1 MEIEEIK
8 VKISIGEY
16 RFSDHAVKRMI
27 KRSIDRVE
35 IEDAVLSGEIIEEY
49 PDDKYSP
56 SCLIYGRTKSGRH
69 LHVQLSLPPA
79 VVVITAYDPDETEW
93 IDYRVRRKKE

>member
-27 KRSIDRVE
+27 KRSFDRTE
-35 IEDAVLSGEIIEEY
+35 IEEAS
-49 PDDKYSP
+49 
-56 SCLIYGRTKSGRH
+56 
-69 LHVQLSLPPA
+69 
-79 VVVITAYDPDETEW
+79 VI
-93 IDYRVRRKKE
+93 R

>member
-1 MEIEEIK
+1 MDISEIRAKIK
-8 VKISIGEY
+8 TGNY

-27 KRSIDRVE
+27 KRSIDRSEVE
-35 IEDAVLSGEIIEEY
+35 EAILFGEIIEEY

-56 SCLIYGRTKSGRH
+56 TCLIYGMSKAGRH

-79 VVVITAYDPDETEW
+79 VTVITAYDPNENEW
-93 IDYRVRRKKE
+93 IDYKVRRTKE

>member
-1 MEIEEIK
+1 MEIEGIR

-27 KRSIDRVE
+27 ERTIDRTE
-35 IEDAVLSGEIIEEY
+35 IEEAVLSGEVIEKY

-56 SCLIYGRTKSGRH
+56 SCLIYGRSKAGRH
-69 LHVQLSLPPA
+69 LHVQLSLPPT

-93 IDYRVRRKKE
+93 IDYRVRRAKK

>member
-27 KRSIDRVE
+27 KRSIDRIE
-35 IEDAVLSGEIIEEY
+35 IEEAVISGEIIEEY